1 MTLAKPSPGSK
12 KTRTRK
18 GLNGGNQQYR
28 ELAADIVAAGG
39 EIRRPGR
46 SGTHPRVFY
55 QGQFVCSL
63 SSTASDIRARA
74 NVVAKMRRA
83 GMEIT

>member
-12 KTRTRK
+12 TTRTRK
-18 GLNGGNQQYR
+18 GLNGNKRYR
-28 ELAADIVAAGG
+28 ELAADIEAAGG
-39 EIRRPGR
+39 EIRRA
-46 SGTHPRVFY
+46 SGAGGHPRVFY
-55 QGQFVCSL
+55 HGQFVCSL
-63 SSTASDIRARA
+63 SSTTGDVRARA